1 MNYNSVL
8 KEEIVSYI
16 NYKKSNGYSFK
27 SEIEKLKNL
36 DKYLVEN
43 NIKEKKL
50 TKELVISFIDSH
62 KARSKTV
69 TLASYASLIRQFA
82 IYLCRIE
89 INAYIIPINYY
100 SAKRN
105 FIPYIYTDNEIKS
118 IFTTIKEKY
127 SNNNIR
133 KKKQVYLIFK
143 LLFGTGMRI
152 SEVLNLKCKNIN
164 YVKNSLKI
172 EDTKNK
178 CDRLIIISDNL
189 IKELQEYD
197 KKYNNG
203 FEYFFENRIQTR
215 YTRGDF
221 YAIFRKIL

>member
-1 MNYNSVL
+1 MNYNSVF
-8 KEEIVSYI
+8 KEEIISYI
-16 NYKKSNGYSFK
+16 KYKKSNGYSFN
-27 SEIEKLKNL
+27 SEIVKLRNF

-69 TLASYASLIRQFA
+69 TLAAYASLIRQFA
-82 IYLCRIE
+82 LYLCRIE
-89 INAYIIPINYY
+89 IDAYIIPINYY

-105 FIPYIYTDNEIKS
+105 FIPYIYTNDEMES
-118 IFTTIKEKY
+118 IFTAIKEKY

-152 SEVLNLKCKNIN
+152 SEVLNLKCKNID
-164 YVKNSLKI
+164 Y
-172 EDTKNK
+172 E
-178 CDRLIIISDNL
+178 
-189 IKELQEYD
+189 
-197 KKYNNG
+197 KK
-203 FEYFFENRIQTR
+203 
-215 YTRGDF
+215 
-221 YAIFRKIL
+221 